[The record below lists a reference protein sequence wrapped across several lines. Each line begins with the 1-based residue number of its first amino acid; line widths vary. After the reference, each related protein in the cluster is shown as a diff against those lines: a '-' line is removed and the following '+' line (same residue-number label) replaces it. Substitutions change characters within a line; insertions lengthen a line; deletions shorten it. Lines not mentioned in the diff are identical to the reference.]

1 MPVYDYACR
10 ACGYRFDALVRGS
23 EGPACPACA
32 SQELERLLSFP
43 AIKSESTHMLAMAAA
58 KRRDKKQARE
68 GTRKHQEHEAE
79 HVWESTGVWPQI
91 PDLPKTSD

>member
-23 EGPACPACA
+23 EGPTCPACA

-43 AIKSESTHMLAMAAA
+43 AIKSETTHALAMAAA
-58 KRRDKKQARE
+58 KRRDKKQAGE
-68 GTRKHQEHEAE
+68 NTRKQQEYEAE
-79 HVWESTGVWPQI
+79 HVWESTGVWHKI
-91 PDLPKTSD
+91 PDPHKTSD